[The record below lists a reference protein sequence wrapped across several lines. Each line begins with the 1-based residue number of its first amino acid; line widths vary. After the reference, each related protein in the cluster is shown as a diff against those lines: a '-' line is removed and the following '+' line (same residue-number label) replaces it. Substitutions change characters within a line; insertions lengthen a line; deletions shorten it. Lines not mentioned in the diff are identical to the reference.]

1 MLPVKCAACLKN
13 VIKRQYLIHINEFI
27 AIKNSSLL
35 GWQVDLKHPLCVFGK
50 GRFHCF
56 VVLFCFLM

>member
-13 VIKRQYLIHINEFI
+13 AMRRQCLIHINEFV
-27 AIKNSSLL
+27 AIKNSLL
-35 GWQVDLKHPLCVFGK
+35 GWQGDLKHPLCVLGR

-56 VVLFCFLM
+56 LILFCFLM